1 MILTAISGA
10 SGPILGIRLI
20 EELLAAGETVA
31 AVVSAPARQIIE
43 YEILDRG
50 TPYAGLAEL
59 LSRRRPDCD
68 LSGLREYDNDDF
80 FAPAA
85 SGSSDL
91 EAVAVVPCS
100 MKTLAAIVHGYAD
113 SLIVRA
119 CDVALKE
126 KRQCLIVPRETPLN
140 RIQAENLYR
149 AARAGIDI
157 LPPVPGFY
165 TRPQTIEDVVD
176 FIVGKILSLLGK
188 PHHLFPAW
196 GTEPDSGSCC

>member
-10 SGPILGIRLI
+10 SGPIIGIRLI

-31 AVVSAPARQIIE
+31 AVVSAPARQIIA

-50 TPYAGLAEL
+50 ERFTDLADL
-59 LSRRRPDCD
+59 LVRRQPDRD
-68 LSGLREYDNDDF
+68 VSGLREYDNDDF

-91 EAVAVVPCS
+91 EAVVVAPCS

-113 SLIVRA
+113 SLMVRA

-140 RIQAENLYR
+140 QIHTENLYR

-176 FIVGKILSLLGK
+176 FIVGKILTLLGK
-188 PHHLFPAW
+188 PHSLFPAW
-196 GTEPDSGSCC
+196 GTGTDTGSC